1 MGNWRVIL
9 NFLLIH
15 HPCSQ
20 TGFQIFH
27 RNNFSWH
34 KKKAPKDSSVTPQC
48 GMLKQTKIYIYFFP
62 FMRRQACDCGQKL
75 YTSTQIFL
83 VIFFGLHP
91 PPPKKQ
97 TCRVGLVLS
106 LQTQCH
112 GSKHFAVQRHWN
124 IEVKKK
130 KMLAYQSSNWQMGI
144 VACIDCTVALS
155 QCEVMINM
163 CRGIERWRQNQSPN
177 LTG

>member
-48 GMLKQTKIYIYFFP
+48 GMLKQTKIIYI
-62 FMRRQACDCGQKL
+62 
-75 YTSTQIFL
+75 SFL
-83 VIFFGLHP
+83 LWEDRHVTVVKSYIHLHKSSWLFSLVFNP
-91 PPPKKQ
+91 PPPTKKN
-97 TCRVGLVLS
+97 
-106 LQTQCH
+106 LQSWIGAVIADTESC
-112 GSKHFAVQRHWN
+112 KHFAVQRHWN

-130 KMLAYQSSNWQMGI
+130 NACLSKQQLANGNSRMYWLHCGS
-144 VACIDCTVALS
+144 
-155 QCEVMINM
+155 
-163 CRGIERWRQNQSPN
+163 
-177 LTG
+177 